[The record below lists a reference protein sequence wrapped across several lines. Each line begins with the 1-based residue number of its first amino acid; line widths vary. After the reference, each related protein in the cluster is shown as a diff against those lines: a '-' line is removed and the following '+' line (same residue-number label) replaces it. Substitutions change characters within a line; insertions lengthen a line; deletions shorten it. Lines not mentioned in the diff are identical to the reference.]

1 MAIDWHSSWQYIR
14 HWKQG
19 WTIDINQTDG
29 GIWWQRLNEC
39 KRHQSASDYCNCH
52 QIPPRPLTGHADP
65 PHTLPYIS
73 APLAQLDPEHHRCS
87 SWNTQ
92 QTYTHKHTHTLSTC
106 PPFTLAGNSYV
117 LHRERRAQHKSRNYA
132 FTKLG
137 FTFNSLIL
145 CKMNII
151 TIKNNKCNGDD
162 VRWPLE
168 LRLTRVIIIV

>member
-1 MAIDWHSSWQYIR
+1 MVILEENMAIDWHSSWQYIR

-92 QTYTHKHTHTLSTC
+92 QTYTHKHTHTHC
-106 PPFTLAGNSYV
+106 PLV
-117 LHRERRAQHKSRNYA
+117 LLLHLLEILMSCTEREG
-132 FTKLG
+132 L
-137 FTFNSLIL
+137 
-145 CKMNII
+145 NI
-151 TIKNNKCNGDD
+151 N
-162 VRWPLE
+162 LE
-168 LRLTRVIIIV
+168 IMHSQN